1 MKKLLYIGNFYPW
14 KEKNED
20 ELFEALQTFDHVK
33 ICVMLKGKKLKKGQ
47 PSKTLAG
54 EMKDKISICKF
65 KRMKNLF
72 NVYKDYKYIMF
83 ER

>member
-33 ICVMLKGKKLKKGQ
+33 ICVMMKGNKLKKGQ
-47 PSKTLAG
+47 PSKILTG
-54 EMKDKISICKF
+54 DMNSKISLVNF

-72 NVYKDYKYIMF
+72 NLYKDYKYIMF